1 MMNNYNYPED
11 LSNQEEMPRNIEI
24 DTPQNSHNPFDSGI
38 AKAIERT
45 RANFGS
51 TRDQEYRAINN
62 GLLAF
67 GNAISNE
74 PMQKGFVN
82 NLGVVGRAM
91 NPALASYNASEEKA
105 IAENQNIANQILQHQ
120 RAEQALA
127 DSREDKAW
135 HRKFQERQLAET
147 KRAHNLLDNFRKEE
161 LQYKKNK
168 HGSDS
173 ELDRLAPKIRT
184 DSAFDKVGLQARKS
198 AEFYEEVKEMEH
210 KYKDLKETMTKA
222 GIDTSNP
229 FVFNKALRNASG
241 FLSSFTKD
249 PVQREIASKYADLA
263 ASNKRVM
270 QTAEKALKDGAL
282 TNFTVKYGDDN
293 RLYPSFGSEPY
304 DEYERK
310 LKTMLNDAR
319 TGYEASSL
327 ALQTGRHID
336 KHNYGRI
343 KELEQHMRAGVLTDP
358 VGDMPVSNGNI
369 PDSTL
374 DRELLD
380 STGFVSFLDP
390 KTNKYFDIPANQ
402 AELAESENPN
412 WIRQ

>member
-1 MMNNYNYPED
+1 MEEETLNPAAALPE
-11 LSNQEEMPRNIEI
+11 RR
-24 DTPQNSHNPFDSGI
+24 NPFDEGI
-38 AKAIERT
+38 AKAVASSRS
-45 RANFGS
+45 NLGMS
-51 TRDQEYRAINN
+51 RDQEHRAMNNALLALGN
-62 GLLAF
+62 GLA
-67 GNAISNE
+67 SE
-74 PMQKGFVN
+74 PIQRGFKN
-82 NLGVVGRAM
+82 NLGVIGRAM
-91 NPALASYNASEEKA
+91 NPALNAYNTSEDEAFK
-105 IAENQNIANQILQHQ
+105 ENEQLANQILQHQ
-120 RAEQALA
+120 RAQEALEA
-127 DSREDKAW
+127 AKEEKAW

-147 KRAHNLLDNFRKEE
+147 KRAHNLLDNFRQKE

-249 PVQREIASKYADLA
+249 PTQREIAAKYADLL

-293 RLYPSFGSEPY
+293 KLYPSFGSEPY

-310 LKTMLNDAR
+310 LKTMLNDAN

-336 KHNYGRI
+336 KHNYAII
-343 KELEQHMRAGVLTDP
+343 KELEQNQREGVPTDP
-358 VGDMPVSNGNI
+358 IGNMPEGQGSIDPALEEEWITIQGPSGQTEEI
-369 PDSTL
+369 YFEDAPK
-374 DRELLD
+374 
-380 STGFVSFLDP
+380 FL
-390 KTNKYFDIPANQ
+390 NKPGYT
-402 AELAESENPN
+402 
-412 WIRQ
+412 RVK

>member
-1 MMNNYNYPED
+1 MEEETLNPAAALPE
-11 LSNQEEMPRNIEI
+11 RR
-24 DTPQNSHNPFDSGI
+24 NPFDEGI
-38 AKAIERT
+38 AKAVASSRS
-45 RANFGS
+45 NLGMS
-51 TRDQEYRAINN
+51 RDQEHRAMNNALLALGN
-62 GLLAF
+62 GLA
-67 GNAISNE
+67 SE
-74 PMQKGFVN
+74 PIQRGFKN
-82 NLGVVGRAM
+82 NLGVIGRAM
-91 NPALASYNASEEKA
+91 NPALNAYNTSEDEAFK
-105 IAENQNIANQILQHQ
+105 ENEQLANQILQHQ
-120 RAEQALA
+120 RAQEALEA
-127 DSREDKAW
+127 AKEEKAW
-135 HRKFQERQLAET
+135 HRNFQERQLEET
-147 KRAHNLLDNFRKEE
+147 KRAHNLLDNFRQKE
-161 LQYKKNK
+161 LRYKKNK

-249 PVQREIASKYADLA
+249 PTQREIAAKYADLL

-270 QTAEKALKDGAL
+270 QTAEKALKNGAL

-293 RLYPSFGSEPY
+293 KLYPSFGSEPY

-310 LKTMLNDAR
+310 LKTMLNDAN

-336 KHNYGRI
+336 KHNYAII
-343 KELEQHMRAGVLTDP
+343 KELEQNQREGVPTDP
-358 VGDMPVSNGNI
+358 IGNMPEGQGSIDPALEEEWITIQGPSGQTEEI
-369 PDSTL
+369 YFEDAPK
-374 DRELLD
+374 
-380 STGFVSFLDP
+380 FL
-390 KTNKYFDIPANQ
+390 NKPGYT
-402 AELAESENPN
+402 
-412 WIRQ
+412 RVK